1 MGSKYFY
8 FIRGVWIEVEQKVD
22 PELGQADSCRI
33 GGGKSVYVDAGTG
46 ASGREAGVQF

>member
-1 MGSKYFY
+1 MWS
-8 FIRGVWIEVEQKVD
+8 EVEQKMD
-22 PELGQADSCRI
+22 TELGQADSCRI